1 MTGQSSDDDTVTAGA
16 LFDEETSKAVEAMY
30 RTVDAERRRAIVL
43 EAIALQSGERVID
56 VGTGPGFLAVEIAD
70 VVGPNGSVL
79 AVDIAP
85 PMVQIATRR
94 CAERN
99 WVSVKAGDA
108 SDLPTEDGS
117 FDAAVSVQVHE
128 YVPDV
133 DTGLRELHRVL
144 RPGGRALVYSTD
156 WPSIVWHSDDD
167 ERMQRVMRAFATHCP
182 HQTYARTLAPALRA
196 AGFEILD
203 RRAVVQFNPVCDETT
218 FSFHLIGL
226 IQQFVTNM
234 GLIPADEAAAWSAN
248 LSQLAHEDRYFFAA
262 NQFFSVAQKP
272 A

>member
-1 MTGQSSDDDTVTAGA
+1 
-16 LFDEETSKAVEAMY
+16 
-30 RTVDAERRRAIVL
+30 
-43 EAIALQSGERVID
+43 
-56 VGTGPGFLAVEIAD
+56 
-70 VVGPNGSVL
+70 
-79 AVDIAP
+79 
-85 PMVQIATRR
+85 MVQIATRR

-133 DTGLRELHRVL
+133 DTGLRELQRVL
-144 RPGGRALVYSTD
+144 R
-156 WPSIVWHSDDD
+156 
-167 ERMQRVMRAFATHCP
+167 
-182 HQTYARTLAPALRA
+182 PALRA

-218 FSFHLIGL
+218 FSFHIIGL

-234 GLIPADEAAAWSAN
+234 GLIAADEAAAWSAN
-248 LSQLAHEDRYFFAA
+248 LSQLADEDRYFFAA
-262 NQFFSVAQKP
+262 NQFFSVVQKP